1 MNNRVF
7 MWSCLVMTFFVACQ
21 QAEVE
26 NPKAEEL
33 PMSISAS
40 INNQGENSKSRYAGN
55 DPSDVY
61 FVQDDAIGLF
71 IGPAGDQ
78 MDGQL
83 RKVEHHFRGR
93 IPVSKGIAQS
103 GKCQKQGY
111 HQITQPGPYIIG
123 RHKGHTVVQ
132 ACADHR
138 G

>member
-1 MNNRVF
+1 

-40 INNQGENSKSRYAGN
+40 INNQGENPKSRYAGN

-71 IGPAGDQ
+71 IDDKQATEWRRKRSCHDAGRR
-78 MDGQL
+78 DG
-83 RKVEHHFRGR
+83 RGR
-93 IPVSKGIAQS
+93 
-103 GKCQKQGY
+103 
-111 HQITQPGPYIIG
+111 
-123 RHKGHTVVQ
+123 RLFL
-132 ACADHR
+132 
-138 G
+138 